1 MSVVETHRTAVLVAG
16 MHRSGTSALTRVLAG
31 LGCDLP
37 ATLMEAN
44 EYNVAGYWESQE
56 IVDLNDALLA
66 SAGSSWDDWEP
77 FHPGWYAS
85 PVAGDWRRRAT
96 AAVGSEFGQSTLFVL
111 KDPRVCRLLPFWFDV
126 LEGLGVDCRVVLP
139 IRSPL
144 EVARSL
150 EDRDA
155 MEPSVGMLLWLRHV
169 LDAEAAS
176 RNRPRS
182 FVRFDGLL
190 DNWESLADSMG
201 RELKIC
207 WPRRSTPASLEIEE
221 RLDPTIRHHVL
232 DTALGARNPEIPP
245 WVGWTFDVLDRWSH
259 GVVNEDDRG
268 GLDAVRTAF
277 DEAGATFARAVVA
290 GVRVGRR
297 NRALTEQADVLEGEA
312 STLRE
317 LVSDRDGRIEA
328 LQREVANRNENA
340 SYLNDLVAGKDAQ
353 VSALQAGVEALDRKI
368 EARDRKIE
376 SRDQKIESRDQKID
390 ALNQEVAGRD
400 GEIASLRGRI
410 NELDT
415 QLDAMG
421 QTVGNRDGEVA
432 SLRGRVNELD
442 AQLDAMGQTV
452 GNRDAEVAS
461 LRGRINELDA
471 QLDAMGQTVGDRD
484 AEVASLRGR
493 INELGAQLDVVDQTV
508 GDRDAE
514 LSAVYA
520 STSWRLT
527 RPLREGKRA
536 VKGGVGLI
544 ARGALAVASP
554 VLGGVG
560 KVTWLPRSWRTR
572 LQGAALSTAARR
584 LVSPPTVFIHSGWLD
599 LADRNYYARA
609 LGGPLPILFDPDFY
623 LGTYPDIAASGRDP
637 LTHYVQHG
645 AVEGR
650 WPIRLDGA
658 EIDPTIE
665 ALHRFDTASEDAHT
679 FDLDFTRTLY
689 PELASLEDGEL
700 ALVCAGEGGSRVG
713 SMAAF
718 LRELCDN
725 PREIPIDFNAA
736 AYLALYPDLRALAD
750 RSPLEALRHYM
761 VHGRF
766 EPRLHTLRV
775 EPVRRREATPDLP
788 PQSCDRLTPPLCVLA
803 HVYYPDLWDEIA
815 DCLLNL
821 PSGSFDLY
829 VNLVDDTFDGAF
841 LAKVRGLFPEA
852 RVYISENIGRDIGG
866 YLALWR
872 NLPAQAYD
880 VFCLVHTKKSPHIAP
895 GAAQQWRRQLL
906 RSLLGD
912 PERAAEN
919 LQKML
924 DDQTIGQL
932 GSGRFRND
940 DLAKNREKYGR
951 FLNILNIDEAPEA
964 LEFLSGTMMFVRGA
978 VLRRVFEAASDLPLE
993 AGDPRTAGGD
1003 PDGTWAHAV
1012 ERAFGAVVRDMG
1024 YRFEWR

>member
-16 MHRSGTSALTRVLAG
+16 MHRSGTSALTRVLAD

-85 PVAGDWRRRAT
+85 PVAGDWRRRAA
-96 AAVGSEFGQSTLFVL
+96 AAVESEFGESTLFVL

-139 IRSPL
+139 IRNPL

-155 MEPSVGMLLWLRHV
+155 MEPSAGMLLWLRHV

-190 DNWESLADSMG
+190 DNWETLADAMG
-201 RELKIC
+201 RDLKIC

-221 RLDPTIRHHVL
+221 RLDPAKRHQVL
-232 DTALGARNPEIPP
+232 DAALGARSPEVPP
-245 WVGWTFDVLDRWSH
+245 WVGWTFDVLDSWTH
-259 GVVNEDDRG
+259 GVVNEDDLG

-277 DEAGATFARAVVA
+277 DEAGATFARAVVD

-297 NRALTEQADVLEGEA
+297 NRALTEQADALEAELG
-312 STLRE
+312 TLRE
-317 LVSDRDGRIEA
+317 LVSDRDGRIES
-328 LQREVANRNENA
+328 LQREVAARNEDV
-340 SYLNDLVAGKDAQ
+340 SHLNDLVAGKDAQ
-353 VSALQAGVEALDRKI
+353 LSELQAGVEA
-368 EARDRKIE
+368 RDR
-376 SRDQKIESRDQKID
+376 KID

-400 GEIASLRGRI
+400 GE
-410 NELDT
+410 
-415 QLDAMG
+415 
-421 QTVGNRDGEVA
+421 
-432 SLRGRVNELD
+432 
-442 AQLDAMGQTV
+442 
-452 GNRDAEVAS
+452 VAS

-471 QLDAMGQTVGDRD
+471 QH
-484 AEVASLRGR
+484 
-493 INELGAQLDVVDQTV
+493 DVMDQTV
-508 GDRDAE
+508 ENRDAE
-514 LSAVYA
+514 LAAVYA
-520 STSWRLT
+520 SISWRLT

-536 VKGGVGLI
+536 VTGGVRLI
-544 ARGALAVASP
+544 ARGALTVASP
-554 VLGGVG
+554 VLAGVG
-560 KVTWLPRSWRTR
+560 KVVWLPRSWRTR
-572 LQGAALSTAARR
+572 LERAALSPAARR
-584 LVSPPTVFIHSGWLD
+584 LVSPPTVFTHSGWLD

-609 LGGPLPILFDPDFY
+609 SGGPLPILFDPEFY
-623 LGTYPDIAASGRDP
+623 LETYPDIAASGRDP
-637 LTHYVQHG
+637 LTHYVEHG

-650 WPIRLDGA
+650 LPVRLDGA

-679 FDLDFTRTLY
+679 FDPDFTRVLY
-689 PELASLEDGEL
+689 PELASLEDAEL
-700 ALVCAGEGGSRVG
+700 ALVCAGEGGSRIG
-713 SMAAF
+713 SMAAL
-718 LRELCDN
+718 LRGLCGN

-761 VHGRF
+761 LHGRF

-775 EPVRRREATPDLP
+775 DPVRQREAMPDLP
-788 PQSCDRLTPPLCVLA
+788 PLTCDRLTPPLCVLA

-815 DCLLNL
+815 ASLLNL

-829 VNLVDDTFDGAF
+829 VNLVDDTFDGAL
-841 LAKVRGLFPEA
+841 LAKVRELFPEA

-880 VFCLVHTKKSPHIAP
+880 VFCLVHTKKSPHMAP

-932 GSGRFRND
+932 GSGRFRSN

-951 FLNILNIDEAPEA
+951 LLSRLNIDEAPEA
-964 LEFLSGTMMFVRGA
+964 LEFLSGTIMFVRGA